1 MLKPC
6 AKCECICLLL
16 PSTCLSSVDL
26 TQRIDTAG
34 VLVSAGVELENW
46 H

>member
-1 MLKPC
+1 MLKLR
-6 AKCECICLLL
+6 AKCERICLLL

-26 TQRIDTAG
+26 TQRIDMAG
-34 VLVSAGVELENW
+34 VLVSTGVELENW